1 MRALQPHKRG
11 FRRQEAAEFIGVSPS
26 KFDEL
31 VRDGRIP
38 PPFSIDGCRVWD
50 VYELH
55 AAFDNLKTP
64 AKVMELD
71 RL

>member
-1 MRALQPHKRG
+1 MRALQSHKRG

-26 KFDEL
+26 KFDEM
-31 VRDGRIP
+31 VKDGRIP

-55 AAFDNLKTP
+55 AH
-64 AKVMELD
+64 
-71 RL
+71 